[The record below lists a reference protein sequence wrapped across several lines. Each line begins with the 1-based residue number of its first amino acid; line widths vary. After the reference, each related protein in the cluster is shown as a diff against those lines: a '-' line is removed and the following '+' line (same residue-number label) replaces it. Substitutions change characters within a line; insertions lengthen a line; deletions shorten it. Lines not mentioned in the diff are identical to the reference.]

1 MPRTPKRRR
10 RTCKRRCTNICNFS
24 FSFQYSIT
32 LSMICGT
39 TCILSATTLLGR
51 NYSLHVYLYHTHTRE
66 NLTET
71 TVPAE
76 TGTKYR
82 VTIPGTTQFFHSYTL
97 CTFIPPITFLCL
109 VLATAILQQLR
120 EIPMTSISLLPG
132 SMYVACTTCL

>member
-32 LSMICGT
+32 LSMIYCT
-39 TCILSATTLLGR
+39 TCNLSATTLLGR
-51 NYSLHVYLYHTHTRE
+51 NYSLHVCTCTHTRE
-66 NLTET
+66 NLRLQ
-71 TVPAE
+71 
-76 TGTKYR
+76 YR
-82 VTIPGTTQFFHSYTL
+82 QRQVPGTGYHTRYNSIFHSYTL

-109 VLATAILQQLR
+109 VLATAILQQLQ